1 MKIEN
6 SIFKM
11 QLLKIVIGISI
22 FFVCLLLPLEG
33 IEKKGQLALGLT
45 LMTVAFWALQVSH
58 TGYIAGLYLVL
69 LIILDV
75 SDATT
80 VLSTMTSSST
90 YLIIGAYLIAAAVKT
105 SSLAQRI
112 AYSFL
117 LHFVKSY
124 RTLIVAIFIL
134 TFVLSLFIPHAWPRA
149 FLIMSV
155 MSVVIKSADIEKKE
169 AIVVGFAVFAA
180 SVPISLI
187 FLTGASVTNPLA
199 LNYANYHLSWLGWLK
214 VMGLPAI
221 LASVLTL
228 ILFLLIFTPKKP
240 LHFNK
245 AAIKESYDKL
255 GDFSKHDKTLLIWLC
270 IAILAWMLD
279 FLHGIDIGW
288 VTFLI
293 AMLMSLPIFGSVIQ
307 AKHFKEVPIS
317 VLVFITAATAIGKVG
332 AETGMNAYI
341 AKTILPSFIPSNM
354 YVLAIVVTTFTLVVH
369 MFVGSV
375 LSTMG
380 VALPALLSYTTLVDV
395 NPLVVVLWSYTVIAS
410 HFILPFHHMNVLV
423 GEGEDNGLYS
433 QKQTIKL
440 GIPLIAVVY
449 FITVVI
455 ETSWWK
461 ILKIL

>member
-6 SIFKM
+6 SVFKI
-11 QLLKIVIGISI
+11 QVLKITLGVSI
-22 FFVCLLLPLEG
+22 LIACLLLPLEG
-33 IEKKGQLALGLT
+33 LEKKGQLALALT

-75 SDATT
+75 SSPST

-117 LHFVKSY
+117 LNFVKSY
-124 RTLIVAIFIL
+124 RTLIIAIFIL
-134 TFVLSLFIPHAWPRA
+134 TFILSLFIPHAWPRA

-155 MSVVIKSADIEKKE
+155 MSVVIKSANIGKKE
-169 AIVVGFAVFAA
+169 AIIIGFAVFAS

-199 LNYANYHLSWLGWLK
+199 LSYANYHLSWLGWLK

-221 LASVLTL
+221 IASVLTL
-228 ILFLLIFTPKKP
+228 ILFLIIFTPKKT
-240 LHFNK
+240 LNFNK
-245 AAIKESYDKL
+245 EAIKESYDQL
-255 GDFSKHDKTLLIWLC
+255 GSFSKNDKNLLIWLC
-270 IAILAWMLD
+270 IAIATWMLD
-279 FLHGIDIGW
+279 FLHAIDIGW
-288 VTFLI
+288 VTFFI
-293 AMLMSLPIFGSVIQ
+293 AMLMSLPIFGSVIKT
-307 AKHFKEVPIS
+307 KHFKEVPIS
-317 VLVFITAATAIGKVG
+317 VLIFITAATAIGKVG
-332 AETGMNAYI
+332 SETGMNAYI

-354 YVLAIVVTTFTLVVH
+354 YLLALVVTTFTLVVH
-369 MFVGSV
+369 MLLGSV
-375 LSTMG
+375 LATMG
-380 VALPALLSYTTLVDV
+380 VAIPALLSYSALINV

-440 GIPLIAVVY
+440 GIPLIGVVY

-461 ILKIL
+461 LIGLL